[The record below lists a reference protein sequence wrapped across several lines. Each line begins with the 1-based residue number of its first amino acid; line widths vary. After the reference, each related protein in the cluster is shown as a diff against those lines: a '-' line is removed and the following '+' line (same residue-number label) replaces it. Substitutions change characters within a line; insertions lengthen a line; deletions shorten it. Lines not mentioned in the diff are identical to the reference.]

1 MNKRKWWNISN
12 SVSILFVVLIVLI
25 GVYSHEKSHDNNEQL
40 TDQKKVD
47 DYLNKNFP
55 EIDKNSDNL
64 IPTGVFIQSLKFN
77 NSSEVNLTGY
87 VWQIYK
93 ESEYKGVADDK
104 IPVGFILPETV
115 DSGSNIEEP
124 KLYLRRNIKGNKEVI
139 AWYFEAT
146 LKQRFD
152 YSKYP
157 FDHKTVWIRFWS
169 KDRDK
174 NKDKKTILIP
184 SFESYKSTESKA
196 HFGYDDSIVLGH
208 WRLLNTY
215 FNYREHEYNHAFGT
229 YNTNTKYPPELYFN
243 ILIKRRFLNSF
254 IIYILPLLIIASL
267 VFATLMMMTKNEKQ
281 SSIFGIHTSGV
292 IGVCSGLFFVI
303 LISQTQIREQFAGSR
318 TVYVEYFY
326 PLMYI
331 SLLGISVNSYLL
343 SSIKKDKNSV
353 LKWIDYEDNIIPK
366 LIFWP
371 VLLGSATIISAVILL
386 PEGKGS
392 ISNINKKQEQSLLFD
407 QRLSG
412 KTALLPFNL
421 DNMGSNPTKTT
432 YQAVLPMS
440 RFELL
445 KLHSE
450 QKITQPIA

>member
-12 SVSILFVVLIVLI
+12 SVSIFFVVLICLI
-25 GVYSHEKSHDNNEQL
+25 GVYRNQKSYVNNNQL
-40 TDQKKVD
+40 TNQDKVD

-55 EIDKNSDNL
+55 EIYKNKKL

-87 VWQIYK
+87 VWQIYE
-93 ESEYKGVADDK
+93 ESEYKDFANDK
-104 IPVGFILPETV
+104 IPVGFILPEAV
-115 DSGSNIEEP
+115 DSGSNVEP
-124 KLYLRRNIKGNKEVI
+124 KFYLRRKIKDNKQVI

-169 KDRDK
+169 KDKDQDK
-174 NKDKKTILIP
+174 NTILIP
-184 SFESYKSTESKA
+184 SFDSYKSTELTDR
-196 HFGYDDSIVLGH
+196 FGYDNNIVLGH
-208 WRLLNTY
+208 WRLLDTY
-215 FNYREHEYNHAFGT
+215 FNYRTHEYNHALGI
-229 YNTNTKYPPELYFN
+229 YDENTKNPPELYFN

-267 VFATLMMMTKNEKQ
+267 VFATLMMITKNEKQ
-281 SSIFGIHTSGV
+281 SSIFGISTSGV

-331 SLLGISVNSYLL
+331 SLLGISVNSYLF

-386 PEGKGS
+386 PEGKES
-392 ISNINKKQEQSLLFD
+392 ILNKKQEQSLLFD
-407 QRLSG
+407 ERLSC

-445 KLHSE
+445 KLYSE

>member
-1 MNKRKWWNISN
+1 MNKRKWWSISN

-25 GVYSHEKSHDNNEQL
+25 GVKSHRSSNRNNIKQL
-40 TDQKKVD
+40 TNRGEAIQELKD
-47 DYLNKNFP
+47 NFP
-55 EIDKNSDNL
+55 EIYKKSDNL
-64 IPTGVFIQSLKFN
+64 IPTGIFIQSLKFN

-87 VWQIYK
+87 IWQIYK

-104 IPVGFILPETV
+104 IPVGFILPEAV
-115 DSGSNIEEP
+115 DSGSNIQP
-124 KLYLRRNIKGNKEVI
+124 KFYLRRKIEGNQEVI
-139 AWYFEAT
+139 AWYFENT
-146 LKQRFD
+146 LKQKFD

-157 FDHKTVWIRFWS
+157 FDHKTVWVRFWS
-169 KDRDK
+169 KDRD

-184 SFESYKSTESKA
+184 SFESYQSTELKDS
-196 HFGYDDSIVLGH
+196 FGYDDKIVLGD

-215 FNYREHEYNHAFGT
+215 FNYQEHKYNYAIGI
-229 YNTNTKYPPELYFN
+229 YDENNKKPPELYFN

-254 IIYILPLLIIASL
+254 VIYILPLLIIACL
-267 VFATLMMMTKNEKQ
+267 VFATLMMITKDEKQ
-281 SSIFGIHTSGV
+281 SSIFGIDTSGV

-303 LISQTQIREQFAGSR
+303 LISQTQIRQQFAGSR

-331 SLLGISVNSYLL
+331 SLLGISVNSYLF

-386 PEGKGS
+386 PKEDGS
-392 ISNINKKQEQSLLFD
+392 ISTINKKQEQSLLFAK
-407 QRLSG
+407 RLSG

-421 DNMGSNPTKTT
+421 DNMGSSPTKTT

-440 RFELL
+440 RLELL
-445 KLHSE
+445 KG
-450 QKITQPIA
+450 